1 MDGKWPFELKLAGT
15 LLIIVFVSLI
25 IGNFF
30 SNINFVSS
38 NKTYEEDIKTTI
50 EFTNSNDKL
59 DIDVGYAPIADEH
72 KKSIIIGIVALIII
86 ILLNIFLTKGLG
98 EYAIISCCLIFIM
111 CTISVNSCEKV
122 AYKYVYELV
131 KDIDYSKDI
140 YLKTYE
146 DNIEITYLTKEDNSY
161 KTKSFANLINECK
174 YIEGDN
180 FKLTLTNN
188 KPNGITLYI
197 PVKYN
202 QNYSQLIE

>member
-1 MDGKWPFELKLAGT
+1 MDEKWPFELKLIGGI
-15 LLIIVFVSLI
+15 LIFVFVACI
-25 IGNFF
+25 IEEFF
-30 SNINFVSS
+30 LNVNYARAY
-38 NKTYEEDIKTTI
+38 KTYEEDIKTTI

-59 DIDVGYAPIADEH
+59 DIDVGYAPIADEQ

-98 EYAIISCCLIFIM
+98 GYAIISCCLIFIM

-161 KTKSFANLINECK
+161 KTKSFANLINEYK